1 MDFWKQMDVLHRY
14 QRIMN
19 PITEQ
24 KLDKLVGLLRLQ
36 PGSRVLDIACG
47 KGEFLFKLSEAY
59 GTHGVGVDKSPYCI
73 DACNDGKL
81 RRAPGA
87 DIKFHLMDGADY
99 KLGREFDLVSCLG
112 GSWVFGDHAGTLKAL
127 SAMTKKGGF
136 VLVGEPHWLKE
147 PDPEYLKVEGI
158 TREAYRSHRE
168 NVKVGEDLGLRCLY
182 TLNSDLE
189 GWDHY
194 ETLHW
199 WAVEDYIRDNP
210 RDPDVAELR
219 AVNEKY
225 KETYLRW
232 GRDTVGWC
240 IYVFRK
246 P

>member
-1 MDFWKQMDVLHRY
+1 MDVLHRY

-19 PITEQ
+19 PITDQ
-24 KLDKLVGLLRLQ
+24 KLDKLVGLLRLDV
-36 PGSRVLDIACG
+36 GSHVLDIACG
-47 KGEFLFKLSEAY
+47 KGELLFRLHEAY
-59 GTHGVGVDKSPYCI
+59 GIHGVGVDKSPYCI
-73 DACNDGKL
+73 DACNSG
-81 RRAPGA
+81 RSTRAPDS
-87 DIKFHLMDGADY
+87 DIHFHLMDGVEY
-99 KLGREFDLVSCLG
+99 KPDREFDLASCLG

-127 SAMTKKGGF
+127 AVMTKKGGL

-147 PDPEYLKVEGI
+147 PDPEYLKMEGI
-158 TREAYRSHRE
+158 TRDSFKNYRE
-168 NVKVGEDLGLRCLY
+168 NIEVGEKHGLRCLY
-182 TLNSDLE
+182 TLDSDLE

-210 RDPDVAELR
+210 GDPDVPELN
-219 AVNEKY
+219 AVNERN

-232 GRDTVGWC
+232 GRGTMGWC